1 MKDHL
6 LYFGNRRTSFSH
18 NGVLFLTEDGFLS
31 FSYRTAGESFTK
43 KLKLPCGAETVRHI
57 VVREDLLYILV
68 CYDDKVVEVDGESL
82 FPVLF
87 EQNTESDEITLPWG
101 SENEIMYRTHTTPIL
116 GPITSCCFPPSQR
129 SVYFVM
135 DSHYMLYSYST
146 QKHTDLP
153 LVQFSL
159 RDVLSNT
166 LGAAVTSAVPSGFLL
181 LPSAGDAVTIVILLS
196 TGLFVAV
203 KNVPSRHL
211 FLTEVTDAP
220 FCPCIQEEDVE
231 ISLSGSS
238 IPDEGM
244 SPLFFQEYGFLNAV
258 ICSIYHEEGETVYC
272 VASPRHVVIT
282 LFSSSLCHFSTLATH
297 DVTALHLSNPCFAF
311 NTVRMELVL
320 EEEERRRAIDLRWV
334 RKVLRREPVWGAST
348 VSPVTPMKKA
358 ESVSGAMLC
367 ALLGEANAIYFQ
379 ELARNEV
386 QCIEALYDEMDKTLG
401 MSVVGDSSRVDR
413 VLASL
418 DPSCVFWKQRVK
430 ND

>member
-1 MKDHL
+1 MRDHL

-18 NGVLFLTEDGFLS
+18 NGVLFLTEGGFLS
-31 FSYRTAGESFTK
+31 FSYRTAGGSFTK

-57 VVREDLLYILV
+57 VVREDPLYILV
-68 CYDDKVVEVDGESL
+68 CYDDKVVEIDGESL
-82 FPVLF
+82 FSVLF
-87 EQNTESDEITLPWG
+87 EQNTESDEITLPWK
-101 SENEIMYRTHTTPIL
+101 SKNEIMYRTHTTPIL

-146 QKHTDLP
+146 QKHADLP

-244 SPLFFQEYGFLNAV
+244 SPLFFQEYAFLNAV
-258 ICSIYHEEGETVYC
+258 TCSIYHEEDETVYC
-272 VASPRHVVIT
+272 VASPRRVVIT

-311 NTVRMELVL
+311 K
-320 EEEERRRAIDLRWV
+320 RRRPIDLRWV
-334 RKVLRREPVWGAST
+334 RKVLRRESVWGAST

-358 ESVSGAMLC
+358 ESVSEAMLG

-386 QCIEALYDEMDKTLG
+386 QCIEALYGEMDKTLG